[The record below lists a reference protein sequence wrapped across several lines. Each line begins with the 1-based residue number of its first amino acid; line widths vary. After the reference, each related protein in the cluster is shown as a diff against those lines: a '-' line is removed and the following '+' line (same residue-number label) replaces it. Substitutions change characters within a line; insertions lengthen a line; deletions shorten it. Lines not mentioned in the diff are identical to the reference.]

1 MAFELGGRADKF
13 GNRYERRYFVSLM
26 AKVLQG
32 GLLSVQSEPTG
43 DDESGTDIIVEY
55 QGGRKDFHQCKA
67 RNGSNE
73 HWTMS
78 ALARHKVFQHIKEH
92 VKTEQNHFV
101 FVTALPF
108 VALNDLC
115 LTARNS
121 DSCQRFVTDQLT
133 THDRKNLF
141 DQWRKNLGLGETA
154 ADQEQAAFYLRQF
167 EICTLSDDSVEGDQW
182 KYVLGSMF
190 TGNPDDVYDVLLNL
204 TENDNYGKTLTAGIL
219 QQYLEQ
225 RGYQRRLLASDTNIP
240 LQIER
245 LNHRFKSHFHPI
257 GDHPFPIQEAHTVLQ
272 TILAGKNVL
281 LLGGAGIG
289 KSGCVQALLDELDN
303 EHIPYLALSVDQKVP
318 QGTPEYYGEALGF
331 RASPV
336 LCLESQ
342 LASGQMGV
350 LILDQLDSLRWAT
363 RSCEEALDVCGEMLR
378 QVQALSCSGD
388 RVVRVVLV
396 SRKFDYENDL
406 ALRRLCTL
414 AIPSS
419 PIPGNRSN
427 CMHGTRNEWNF
438 L

>member
-115 LTARNS
+115 LAARNS
-121 DSCQRFVTDQLT
+121 DSCQRFVTNQLT
-133 THDRKNLF
+133 THGRKNLF

-225 RGYQRRLLASDTNIP
+225 RGYQRRLLAADTNIP
-240 LQIER
+240 LQIE
-245 LNHRFKSHFHPI
+245 LSLI
-257 GDHPFPIQEAHTVLQ
+257 
-272 TILAGKNVL
+272 
-281 LLGGAGIG
+281 
-289 KSGCVQALLDELDN
+289 
-303 EHIPYLALSVDQKVP
+303 HI
-318 QGTPEYYGEALGF
+318 
-331 RASPV
+331 
-336 LCLESQ
+336 
-342 LASGQMGV
+342 
-350 LILDQLDSLRWAT
+350 
-363 RSCEEALDVCGEMLR
+363 
-378 QVQALSCSGD
+378 
-388 RVVRVVLV
+388 
-396 SRKFDYENDL
+396 
-406 ALRRLCTL
+406 
-414 AIPSS
+414 
-419 PIPGNRSN
+419 
-427 CMHGTRNEWNF
+427 
-438 L
+438 

>member
-303 EHIPYLALSVDQKVP
+303 EH
-318 QGTPEYYGEALGF
+318 
-331 RASPV
+331 
-336 LCLESQ
+336 
-342 LASGQMGV
+342 
-350 LILDQLDSLRWAT
+350 
-363 RSCEEALDVCGEMLR
+363 MLR
-378 QVQALSCSGD
+378 AKKNF
-388 RVVRVVLV
+388 RM
-396 SRKFDYENDL
+396 
-406 ALRRLCTL
+406 
-414 AIPSS
+414 
-419 PIPGNRSN
+419 RS
-427 CMHGTRNEWNF
+427 
-438 L
+438 

>member
-115 LTARNS
+115 LAARNS

-133 THDRKNLF
+133 THGRKNLF

-219 QQYLEQ
+219 
-225 RGYQRRLLASDTNIP
+225 
-240 LQIER
+240 
-245 LNHRFKSHFHPI
+245 
-257 GDHPFPIQEAHTVLQ
+257 
-272 TILAGKNVL
+272 
-281 LLGGAGIG
+281 
-289 KSGCVQALLDELDN
+289 
-303 EHIPYLALSVDQKVP
+303 
-318 QGTPEYYGEALGF
+318 
-331 RASPV
+331 
-336 LCLESQ
+336 
-342 LASGQMGV
+342 
-350 LILDQLDSLRWAT
+350 
-363 RSCEEALDVCGEMLR
+363 
-378 QVQALSCSGD
+378 
-388 RVVRVVLV
+388 
-396 SRKFDYENDL
+396 
-406 ALRRLCTL
+406 
-414 AIPSS
+414 
-419 PIPGNRSN
+419 
-427 CMHGTRNEWNF
+427 
-438 L
+438 

>member
-133 THDRKNLF
+133 THDRKIYSIS
-141 DQWRKNLGLGETA
+141 GEKIL
-154 ADQEQAAFYLRQF
+154 DWERQQRIRNRLHS
-167 EICTLSDDSVEGDQW
+167 ICGSL
-182 KYVLGSMF
+182 KYV
-190 TGNPDDVYDVLLNL
+190 
-204 TENDNYGKTLTAGIL
+204 
-219 QQYLEQ
+219 
-225 RGYQRRLLASDTNIP
+225 R
-240 LQIER
+240 
-245 LNHRFKSHFHPI
+245 
-257 GDHPFPIQEAHTVLQ
+257 
-272 TILAGKNVL
+272 
-281 LLGGAGIG
+281 
-289 KSGCVQALLDELDN
+289 
-303 EHIPYLALSVDQKVP
+303 SVMI
-318 QGTPEYYGEALGF
+318 
-331 RASPV
+331 R
-336 LCLESQ
+336 
-342 LASGQMGV
+342 
-350 LILDQLDSLRWAT
+350 
-363 RSCEEALDVCGEMLR
+363 
-378 QVQALSCSGD
+378 
-388 RVVRVVLV
+388 
-396 SRKFDYENDL
+396 
-406 ALRRLCTL
+406 
-414 AIPSS
+414 
-419 PIPGNRSN
+419 
-427 CMHGTRNEWNF
+427 
-438 L
+438 

>member
-43 DDESGTDIIVEY
+43 DDESGTDIIIEY

-115 LTARNS
+115 LAARNS

-190 TGNPDDVYDVLLNL
+190 TGNPDDVYHHII
-204 TENDNYGKTLTAGIL
+204 EKPKFGYGKPYNDYGIGFYCT
-219 QQYLEQ
+219 QNPNMAKEWGVGIDHN
-225 RGYQRRLLASDTNIP
+225 GYANRYK
-240 LQIER
+240 IECDG
-245 LNHRFKSHFHPI
+245 L
-257 GDHPFPIQEAHTVLQ
+257 
-272 TILAGKNVL
+272 TILDLNAPGYTMLHWLTIL
-281 LLGGAGIG
+281 LENREFDTSAPLAAEAKEYLMNTFHLDYKSADIIIG
-289 KSGCVQALLDELDN
+289 
-303 EHIPYLALSVDQKVP
+303 Y
-318 QGTPEYYGEALGF
+318 
-331 RASPV
+331 RADDSYFSFACDAFDRPAYKF
-336 LCLESQ
+336 LHSFK
-342 LASGQMGV
+342 GV
-350 LILDQLDSLRWAT
+350 VQLDLLWQLHWQERKDFDFFLFHCVSPNKNRTIHADCPAK
-363 RSCEEALDVCGEMLR
+363 SKGERPKTLP
-378 QVQALSCSGD
+378 
-388 RVVRVVLV
+388 
-396 SRKFDYENDL
+396 SR
-406 ALRRLCTL
+406 
-414 AIPSS
+414 
-419 PIPGNRSN
+419 
-427 CMHGTRNEWNF
+427 
-438 L
+438 

>member
-78 ALARHKVFQHIKEH
+78 ALARHKVFQHIKDH

-154 ADQEQAAFYLRQF
+154 ADQEQSAFYLRQF

-281 LLGGAGIG
+281 LLGDAGIG

-363 RSCEEALDVCGEMLR
+363 RSCEEALGVCGEMLQ
-378 QVQALSCSGD
+378 QVQALSCGGD
-388 RVVRVVLV
+388 RTVRVILV

-406 ALRRLCTL
+406 ALRRL
-414 AIPSS
+414 
-419 PIPGNRSN
+419 
-427 CMHGTRNEWNF
+427 
-438 L
+438 